1 MNLWHKV
8 FLCTFILFEIL
19 FNASSFYLIEH
30 NFNQNLK
37 NEVERGLSEQQLIQ
51 AQLQTDWAYVSSLNL
66 QLDMTSNSQNFL
78 KNNTQKYT
86 RYFDGSQVFIEILDD
101 QENRVFS
108 NFSVEFNENK
118 AELDGLSPGERQYLI
133 RDIGS
138 QSYLFIGANM
148 LLDNA
153 TYKLSYIRDISAV
166 YNEKASQI
174 GLFYKMNIAI
184 TVILAFGLY
193 ALIWFLTRS
202 IRSLNKSAQTIA
214 GGDYSQRVTVLS
226 KDEIGVLAQ
235 SFNQMAEA
243 VENNIDALE
252 QTAKN
257 RQDFINFL
265 THELKTPLTSIIG
278 YADFLRTAKYNE
290 TVFFKSLNYIYSEGK
305 RLESLSFKLMDLVL
319 VGSKTPDMCYEDVV
333 AVCADIKQA
342 IKPQLEKAGVR
353 LYIKVAPQMLLIER
367 DLFMLLCTNLL
378 DNAIKASQPGGCIY
392 LSGYIAK
399 DITTDTPYT
408 LEIRDEGIG
417 IAKADLPKIFEPFVV
432 VDKARS
438 KASHG
443 AGLGLAICAEI
454 VKLHEAQIDITSQLG
469 KGTTVK
475 IAFPKLY
482 N

>member
-19 FNASSFYLIEH
+19 FNASSFYLIER

-37 NEVERGLSEQQLIQ
+37 NEVDRGLSEQLIVES
-51 AQLQTDWAYVSSLNL
+51 QLQTDWAYVSSLNQ
-66 QLDMTSNSQNFL
+66 QLGTTDNSQDFL

-86 RYFDGSQVFIEILDD
+86 QYFDGSRVFIEILDD
-101 QENRVFS
+101 QNNSVFS
-108 NFSVEFNENK
+108 NFTVKFSGEK
-118 AELDGLSPGERQYLI
+118 AELNGLGSGDRQYII

-138 QSYLFIGANM
+138 KTYLFVSGSMA
-148 LLDNA
+148 LDNA
-153 TYKLSYIRDISAV
+153 SYKLSYIRNISEV
-166 YNEKASQI
+166 YSEKTSQVN
-174 GLFYKMNIAI
+174 LFFKMNIAI
-184 TVILAFGLY
+184 TVILALGLY

-202 IRSLNKSAQTIA
+202 IRSLTRSAQTIA
-214 GGDYSQRVTVLS
+214 GGDYTQRVTVLS

-235 SFNQMAEA
+235 NFNQMAEA
-243 VENNIDALE
+243 VESNVDALE
-252 QTAKN
+252 LTAKN

-290 TVFFKSLNYIYSEGK
+290 EVFFKSLTYIYSEGK

-319 VGSKTPDMCYEDVV
+319 VGSKTPDMRYEDVL
-333 AVCADIKQA
+333 AVCADIEQA
-342 IKPQLEKAGVR
+342 IKPQLEKYGIG
-353 LYIKVAPQMLLIER
+353 LQIEVAPHMLFIER

-378 DNAIKASQPGGCIY
+378 DNAIKASKPGGRIY
-392 LSGYIAK
+392 LSGYIAE
-399 DITTDTPYT
+399 DIQYA
-408 LEIRDEGIG
+408 LEIRDEGLG
-417 IAKADLPKIFEPFVV
+417 IAKDDIPKIFEPFFV
-432 VDKARS
+432 VDKART
-438 KASHG
+438 KANHG

-454 VKLHEAQIDITSQLG
+454 VRLHEGRIEIVSQLG
-469 KGTTVK
+469 KGTTVR